1 MKIDVLEGRCLKYEL
16 VGSRVTCDPAPTD
29 TDQDVLVLT
38 SRDLWEDG
46 LGTGLAASG
55 FEKGGSDCGNQVDYL
70 ASVPNSFQSF
80 TCGELNMIVTFD
92 PEFYKRFLAA
102 TGVAKMFN
110 LLSKDDR
117 VMLFQAVLYAND
129 PRPLPVINLPHDNLP
144 PWSAGP
150 PKEYLRSWWVN
161 KRGCV
166 ETMNEQEA
174 RELAAEIFGTPVTE
188 CLQLPYPASPR
199 LNTVSREGV
208 GVCPSFCFDPGRC
221 KGHSSCPQRYS
232 CTE

>member
-1 MKIDVLEGRCLKYEL
+1 MKIELLEGRCLKYEA
-16 VGSRVTCDPAPTD
+16 VGSRVTCDPAPMD

-38 SRDLWEDG
+38 SRELWDEG

-80 TCGELNMIVTFD
+80 KCGELNLIVTFD
-92 PEFYKRFLAA
+92 PEFYRRFLAA
-102 TGVAKMFN
+102 TGVAKTLN

-129 PRPLPVINLPHDNLP
+129 PRPLPPLQFDLKPARDYI
-144 PWSAGP
+144 
-150 PKEYLRSWWVN
+150 RSWWVVVEGAGS
-161 KRGCV
+161 GCIEALN
-166 ETMNEQEA
+166 ETEA
-174 RELAAEIFGTPVTE
+174 RRIAVEIRGTEVLSCT
-188 CLQLPYPASPR
+188 QIPYPAEPR
-199 LNTVSREGV
+199 WRISERDGL
-208 GVCPSFCFDPGRC
+208 GVCPSFCYDPHRC
-221 KGHSSCPQRYS
+221 KGRSSCPQRYS